1 MRTMSIRRIWLLV
14 WKEFTQLLRD
24 RSMIPLIFIMP
35 VVQLVLFG
43 YVIGTDV
50 KDLRTAFLDHDGTT
64 ASQQVIDGFASSGY
78 FVSVA
83 RPTDDA
89 GVRRALDGNVAQVA
103 VIIPSGFGDMVSRGQ
118 ATQLSVIVDGSDAK
132 TASVAQGYAGS
143 IVADLSGK
151 LYPRPGVK
159 PGAAAPVGLDARVR
173 VLFNPTMR
181 AVNTMVPALLAF
193 ILMMSTQNL
202 ISQSIVKERERG
214 TLEQLFVTPIGRAE
228 YLIGKLLPYVA
239 VAITQILIV
248 FTVGTLWFKVPFAG
262 SVAVLGVGLGLFMIT
277 ALGQGMLISLMSRTR
292 YQAQQANVFLM
303 VPSMMLSGFV
313 FPLSS
318 MPAVLIPLTYLIP
331 LRYVLVIVRSN
342 FVKGSGFM
350 DLWPQF
356 LAMII
361 FSVAIFGLGLTRFQ
375 KRLSD

>member
-1 MRTMSIRRIWLLV
+1 MSFRRIWLLV

-24 RSMIPLIFIMP
+24 RSMIPLIFVLP
-35 VVQLVLFG
+35 VIQLVLFG

-50 KDLRTAFLDHDGTT
+50 KDLRTAFLDQDGTT
-64 ASQQVIDGFASSGY
+64 ASQQVVDGFTSSGY
-78 FVSVA
+78 FVSVV

-103 VIIPSGFGDMVSRGQ
+103 IIIPRGFADQVSKGQ
-118 ATQLSVIVDGSDAK
+118 AAQLSLIVDGSDAK

-143 IVADLSGK
+143 IVANLSGK
-151 LYPRPGVK
+151 LYSRPATK
-159 PGAAAPVGLDARVR
+159 PGATTPGGVDARVR

-239 VAITQILIV
+239 VAIVQILIV
-248 FTVGTLWFKVPFAG
+248 FTVGTLWFKVPFSG
-262 SVAVLGVGLGLFMIT
+262 SVAVLGIGLGLFMIT
-277 ALGQGMLISLMSRTR
+277 MLGQGMLISLMSRTR

-318 MPAVLIPLTYLIP
+318 MPAVLTPLTYLIP
-331 LRYVLVIVRSN
+331 LRYILVIVRSN
-342 FVKGSGFM
+342 FVKGSGFIA
-350 DLWPQF
+350 LWPQF

-361 FSVAIFGLGLTRFQ
+361 FSVAIFGLGLSRFQ
-375 KRLSD
+375 KRLND

>member
-1 MRTMSIRRIWLLV
+1 MSLRRIWLLV

-24 RSMIPLIFIMP
+24 RSMIPLIFLLP
-35 VVQLVLFG
+35 VIQLVLFG

-50 KDLRTAFLDHDGTT
+50 KDLRTAFLDQDGTT
-64 ASQQVIDGFASSGY
+64 ASHRVVEGFTSSGY
-78 FVSVA
+78 FLTVA
-83 RPTDDA
+83 QPTNDA
-89 GVRRALDGNVAQVA
+89 GVRKALDGNVAQVA
-103 VIIPSGFGDMVSRGQ
+103 VIIPKGFSDQVERGQ
-118 ATQLSVIVDGSDAK
+118 AAQISVIVDGSDAK

-143 IVADLSGK
+143 IVANLSSR
-151 LYPRPGVK
+151 LYPRPGAK
-159 PGAAAPVGLDARVR
+159 PGAATQGGVDAEVR

-202 ISQSIVKERERG
+202 MSQSIVKERERG

-239 VAITQILIV
+239 VAIVQVLVV
-248 FTVGTLWFKVPFAG
+248 FTVGTLWFKVPFSG
-262 SVAVLGVGLGLFMIT
+262 SVAVLAVGLGLFMIT
-277 ALGQGMLISLMSRTR
+277 ALGQGMLVSLMSKTR
-292 YQAQQANVFLM
+292 YQAQQAGTFLM

-318 MPAVLIPLTYLIP
+318 MPALLLPLTYLIP
-331 LRYVLVIVRSN
+331 LRYILVIVRSN
-342 FVKGSGFM
+342 FVKGSGFVA
-350 DLWPQF
+350 LWPQF

-361 FSVAIFGLGLTRFQ
+361 FSVAIFGLGLSRFQ
-375 KRLSD
+375 KRLND

>member
-1 MRTMSIRRIWLLV
+1 MSLRRIRLLM

-24 RSMIPLIFIMP
+24 RSMLPMIFILP
-35 VVQLVLFG
+35 IIQLVLFG

-50 KDLRTAFLDHDGTT
+50 KDLRTAVLDQDNTT
-64 ASQQVIDGFASSGY
+64 ASHRVVEGFTSSGY
-78 FVSVA
+78 FVEVA
-83 RPTDDA
+83 RPADEA
-89 GVRRALDGNVAQVA
+89 ALQQAVDGNIAQVA
-103 VIIPSGFGDMVSRGQ
+103 IIIPSGFADAVTRRQ
-118 ATQLSVIVDGSDAK
+118 ATQVAVILDGSDSK
-132 TASVAQGYAGS
+132 TASIAQGYAGS
-143 IVADLSGK
+143 ILADLSGK
-151 LYPRPGVK
+151 LYPNPGTSGKTSSGV
-159 PGAAAPVGLDARVR
+159 DARVR

-239 VAITQILIV
+239 VAIAQIILV
-248 FTVGTLWFKVPFAG
+248 FTVGTLWFKVPFSG
-262 SVAVLGVGLGLFMIT
+262 SVAVLGAGLALFMMT

-292 YQAQQANVFLM
+292 YQAQQMNTFLM
-303 VPSMMLSGFV
+303 VPAMMLSGFV

-331 LRYVLVIVRSN
+331 LRYALVIVRSN
-342 FVKGSGFM
+342 FVKGSDFLA
-350 DLWPQF
+350 LWPQF

-361 FSVAIFGLGLTRFQ
+361 FSVAIFGFGLSRFQ
-375 KRLSD
+375 KKLND

>member
-1 MRTMSIRRIWLLV
+1 MSLRRIWLLV

-35 VVQLVLFG
+35 VIQLVLFG

-50 KDLRTAFLDHDGTT
+50 KDLRTAFLDQDGTVT
-64 ASQQVIDGFASSGY
+64 SQKVVEGFTSSGY
-78 FVSVA
+78 FVTVA
-83 RPTDDA
+83 RPTNDA
-89 GVRRALDGNVAQVA
+89 GVRQALDGNVAQVA
-103 VIIPSGFGDMVSRGQ
+103 VIIPRGFADSVKAGRAAQV
-118 ATQLSVIVDGSDAK
+118 SVIVDGSDAK

-143 IVADLSGK
+143 IIANLSGL
-151 LYPRPGVK
+151 LYPRPGAT
-159 PGAAAPVGLDARVR
+159 PGTAAAGGIDVQVR

-202 ISQSIVKERERG
+202 MSQSIVKERERG

-239 VAITQILIV
+239 VAIIQITVV
-248 FTVGTLWFKVPFAG
+248 FTVGTLWFKVPFSG
-262 SVAVLGVGLGLFMIT
+262 SIAVLGVGLGLFMIT
-277 ALGQGMLISLMSRTR
+277 ALGQGMLVSLMSKTR
-292 YQAQQANVFLM
+292 YQAQQAGTFLM

-331 LRYVLVIVRSN
+331 LRYILVIVRSN
-342 FVKGSGFM
+342 FVKGSGFIA
-350 DLWPQF
+350 LWPQF

-361 FSVAIFGLGLTRFQ
+361 FSVAIFGLGLSRFQ
-375 KRLSD
+375 KRLND

>member
-1 MRTMSIRRIWLLV
+1 MSLRRIWLLV

-35 VVQLVLFG
+35 VIQLVLFG

-50 KDLRTAFLDHDGTT
+50 KDLRTAFLDQDGTVI
-64 ASQQVIDGFASSGY
+64 SQKVVEGFTSSGY
-78 FVSVA
+78 FVTVA
-83 RPTDDA
+83 RPTNDA
-89 GVRRALDGNVAQVA
+89 GVRQALDGNVAQVA
-103 VIIPSGFGDMVSRGQ
+103 VIIPRGFADSVKAGRPAQV
-118 ATQLSVIVDGSDAK
+118 SVIVDGSDAK

-143 IVADLSGK
+143 IIANLSGL
-151 LYPRPGVK
+151 LYPRPGAM
-159 PGAAAPVGLDARVR
+159 PGTAAAGGIDAQVR

-202 ISQSIVKERERG
+202 MSQSIVKERERG

-239 VAITQILIV
+239 VAIIQITVV
-248 FTVGTLWFKVPFAG
+248 FTVGTLWFKVPFSG
-262 SVAVLGVGLGLFMIT
+262 SIAVLGVGLGLFMIT
-277 ALGQGMLISLMSRTR
+277 ALGQGMLVSLMSKTR
-292 YQAQQANVFLM
+292 YQAQQAGTFLM

-331 LRYVLVIVRSN
+331 LRYILVIVRSN
-342 FVKGSGFM
+342 FVKGSGFIA
-350 DLWPQF
+350 LWPQF

-361 FSVAIFGLGLTRFQ
+361 FSVAIFGLGLSRFQ
-375 KRLSD
+375 KRLND

>member
-1 MRTMSIRRIWLLV
+1 MSLRRIWLLI

-24 RSMIPLIFIMP
+24 RSMIPLIFLLP
-35 VVQLVLFG
+35 VIQLVMFG

-50 KDLRTAFLDHDGTT
+50 KDLRTAILDLDGTP
-64 ASQQVIDGFASSGY
+64 ASHRVVEGFTSSGY
-78 FVSVA
+78 FVAVA
-83 RPTDDA
+83 RPVDEA
-89 GVRRALDGNVAQVA
+89 GVRKTLDGNTAQVA
-103 VIIPSGFGDMVSRGQ
+103 IIIPKGFADKVRRGQ
-118 ATQLSVIVDGSDAK
+118 ATKLSVIVDGSDAK

-143 IVADLSGK
+143 IVANLSSK
-151 LYPRPGVK
+151 LYPSPAAKPGVTT
-159 PGAAAPVGLDARVR
+159 PVGVDARVR

-193 ILMMSTQNL
+193 ILMLSTQNL
-202 ISQSIVKERERG
+202 MSQSIVKERERG

-239 VAITQILIV
+239 VAIIQILVV
-248 FTVGTLWFKVPFAG
+248 FTVGTLWFKVPFSG

-277 ALGQGMLISLMSRTR
+277 ALGQGMLVSLMSRTR
-292 YQAQQANVFLM
+292 YQAQQAGTFLM

-331 LRYVLVIVRSN
+331 LRYILVIVRSN
-342 FVKGSGFM
+342 FVKGSGFVA
-350 DLWPQF
+350 LWPQF

-361 FSVAIFGLGLTRFQ
+361 FSIAIFGLGLSRFQ
-375 KRLSD
+375 KKLND